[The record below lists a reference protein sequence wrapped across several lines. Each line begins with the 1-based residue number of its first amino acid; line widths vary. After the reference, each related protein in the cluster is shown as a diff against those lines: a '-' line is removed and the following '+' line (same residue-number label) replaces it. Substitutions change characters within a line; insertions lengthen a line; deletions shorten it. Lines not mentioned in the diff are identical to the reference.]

1 MLLGFAV
8 SADAYDRFMGRYS
21 VPLAPVFA
29 DFSGVIAGQRVLDV
43 GCGPGALTSELVDRL
58 GTDSVVAV
66 DPSSSFVDAVRER
79 HPRVE
84 VHEADAELLP
94 LGSHTFDGAVAQLV
108 VHFMTDPVQG
118 LREMLRVTMPGGVV
132 AACVWDFVEGGSPL
146 SPFWAA
152 ARGIDPA
159 APGEDALP
167 GTRRGHLAQLLVEA
181 GADQVN
187 EDPLS
192 ITVQHDT
199 FEDWWAPFE
208 LGVGPAGSYVAALGV
223 VDRRR
228 LEERCRESLPEPP
241 FMVTAV
247 AWAARGGVRMR

>member
-1 MLLGFAV
+1 MRSCF
-8 SADAYDRFMGRYS
+8 
-21 VPLAPVFA
+21 
-29 DFSGVIAGQRVLDV
+29 
-43 GCGPGALTSELVDRL
+43 
-58 GTDSVVAV
+58 
-66 DPSSSFVDAVRER
+66 
-79 HPRVE
+79 
-84 VHEADAELLP
+84 P
-94 LGSHTFDGAVAQLV
+94 LGSDTFDGAVAQLV

-118 LREMLRVTMPGGVV
+118 LRDVFRPDELGGVV

-159 APGEDALP
+159 APNEDALP

-187 EDPLS
+187 EDALS

-208 LGVGPAGSYVAALGV
+208 LASGRRARTSRTGPGRSAASRGALSRFATRAPFHGDGGRLGRKGSSQGAMN
-223 VDRRR
+223 RR
-228 LEERCRESLPEPP
+228 
-241 FMVTAV
+241 AV
-247 AWAARGGVRMR
+247 AG